1 MKSKC
6 NVWEGLRSQSRRRF
20 LTHSSAAV
28 LTMAAATVLP
38 KSVKAAHWIAPTTSA
53 GLSELDAISFYTDS
67 SEHRGLGL
75 DRVDFETPTDEANY
89 LAHVMFQNMMKHN
102 FRIHHS
108 GLSSDIGGAVEPND
122 DVLAMHDNQQSVSD
136 VYARY
141 QTYFNDYMAEYISQ
155 YLQYGYKGQENV
167 DVNDRLAYNS
177 WDMIKAH
184 ANIDLAEK
192 GETFKQ
198 IIDELYAIAT
208 NYCQSNVLGQ
218 YKQNAS
224 YWLDELVTYYQQD
237 STLES
242 LLNDCA
248 VNDNADNRFNI
259 AVQKVNATSAKIR
272 TLNIAAGRPKT
283 ENTLREIERV
293 LFGTVINGVAFSLRW
308 GSESDQYSVLANEE
322 NFLAVARILQNN
334 DSPIQSQFWRQF
346 FSNNGGVYSVW
357 NTFKGLGLRDETL
370 GNDATQQALT
380 RQYPELATPV
390 SGQRSM
396 TDVVLSSLTLLLGVG
411 HFTWAS
417 ATDREEWDN
426 PVELIGLG
434 AAFIE
439 TSLQISYEI
448 LATKVTHFLF
458 GNGTPITD
466 ELAKVMAKFS
476 QFLGKL
482 TGRVANFINVERR
495 IAESLF
501 LGKISSL
508 VNKCFVGLAFIAV
521 GIASWNLGQA
531 IASGDTADIVWA
543 SVNFLISGAAFGLAV
558 AALMGSVLAGPLGIV
573 VAIVG
578 IVIAI
583 AQWIFDALRQPE
595 PRPSPIQRYTNEVV
609 QPADLIHADI
619 GQYIC
624 RTRIYWDRH
633 VCFRP
638 FDVKTMNTDWEY
650 IQSVEDTV
658 GREVLGTMISS
669 QITGRTYYFG
679 GDFDYPEFGRT
690 DRFFSDGFNDSLS
703 YEQWNP
709 DWHIKRCTIASECV
723 NRYFNSQAL
732 FLCEDSSYRKNLYFT
747 QGIEDAPQSSDIIQL
762 PSSRPQDIIDIV
774 AVHQQQ
780 SCIFIVV
787 CKDKHVYQVKDGRVS
802 LITEDFTDGYPDDYF
817 PSLTTVCTGDM
828 VSIFYTLKLDG
839 VAEEDRR
846 LYQTIIERDEQHNF
860 TQVRLLQDMPLPEG
874 GTSWGLQIVG
884 HYSPPEG
891 DNDGRH
897 EFILVTQNR
906 YKRFGA
912 IEAKQQTQG
921 EGKALRLFGGVEFYV
936 PNSGFHGFYK
946 NTFMPR

>member
-28 LTMAAATVLP
+28 LTIAAGAVLP
-38 KSVKAAHWIAPTTSA
+38 KSVKAAQWVAPTTSA
-53 GLSELDAISFYTDS
+53 ELSELDAISFYTDS
-67 SEHRGLGL
+67 SEHSGLGL
-75 DRVDFETPTDEANY
+75 DQVDFETPTDEANY

-102 FRIHHS
+102 FRIHHG
-108 GLSSDIGGAVEPND
+108 GLSDEIGGAVEPND

-141 QTYFNDYMAEYISQ
+141 QTYFDDYMAEYISQ

-208 NYCQSNVLGQ
+208 NYCQNNALGQ

-224 YWLDELVTYYQQD
+224 YWLDELIAYYQQD

-272 TLNIAAGRPKT
+272 TLNIAADRPKT
-283 ENTLREIERV
+283 EDALRDIERV

-322 NFLAVARILQNN
+322 NFFAVARILQNN
-334 DSPIQSQFWRQF
+334 ESSTQSQFWQQF
-346 FSNNGGVYSVW
+346 FSNNGGVQTVW

-370 GNDATQQALT
+370 GNYATQQALT
-380 RQYPELATPV
+380 SQYPELETPV
-390 SGQRSM
+390 SSQRSM
-396 TDVVLSSLTLLLGVG
+396 TDIVLSSLTLLLGIG

-417 ATDREEWDN
+417 ATDRDEWDN

-458 GNGTPITD
+458 GKGTPITD
-466 ELAKVMAKFS
+466 EIAKVMSKFS
-476 QFLGKL
+476 EFLGKL
-482 TGRVANFINVERR
+482 TGRVAKFMNVERR

-501 LGKISSL
+501 LGKVSSL
-508 VNKCFVGLAFIAV
+508 VSKCFVGLAFIAV
-521 GIASWNLGQA
+521 GIAGWNLGQA

-595 PRPSPIQRYTNEVV
+595 PEPSPIQRYTSDVV
-609 QPADLIHADI
+609 QPAGLIHADV

-624 RTRIYWDRH
+624 RAKTYMSKTS
-633 VCFRP
+633 FRP
-638 FDVKTMNTDWEY
+638 FDVKTMNTSWDGLPS
-650 IQSVEDTV
+650 IEDNET
-658 GREVLGTMISS
+658 RTHLGAMVSS
-669 QITGRTYYFG
+669 PKTERTYYFG
-679 GDFDYPEFGRT
+679 GNFDAPEYGWTDSFFRDGFTDSFDY
-690 DRFFSDGFNDSLS
+690 DH
-703 YEQWNP
+703 WNP
-709 DWHIKRCTIASECV
+709 YTHIDECTIACESV
-723 NRYFNSQAL
+723 NKNNANQAV
-732 FLCEDSSYRKNLYFT
+732 FLCRDSSYQNTLYHT
-747 QGIEDAPQSSDIIQL
+747 DGIEVAPQRDDAIQL
-762 PSSRPQDIIDIV
+762 QDSRAQDILDIV

-787 CKDKHVYQVKDGRVS
+787 CEDKHVYQIKDGLVS
-802 LITEDFTDGYPDDYF
+802 LITDDFTDGYPDDDF
-817 PSLTTVCTGDM
+817 PSLTLVCTGEM

-846 LYQTIIERDEQHNF
+846 LYQTIIERDSDGNF
-860 TQVRLLQDMPLPEG
+860 TQVRLLQDMPLPED
-874 GTSWGLQIVG
+874 SLSIGLNIVG

-891 DNDGRH
+891 DRDGRH
-897 EFILVTQNR
+897 EFILVSQNR

-912 IEAKQQTQG
+912 IEPKQQTQG
-921 EGKALRLFGGVEFYV
+921 DGKALRLFGGVEFHA
-936 PNSGFHGFYK
+936 PDSGFYGFYK